1 MIGWKFL
8 MHWDGWIPKTRLQDK
23 KCWEA
28 CIKYYFFGFG
38 GGVKMGLLDKTILIY
53 TFIVTNNIFSG
64 DLPLWS
70 WLFFRTKEQK
80 GNFLLVVYAI
90 PYDSLIRFFGAP
102 LLWVTSRVYTNT
114 GKNPW
119 MNNWENLK
127 NGESANNRVIIRGIR
142 IRQISR
148 MLSNMYKNICSFGN
162 NTRHEL

>member
-1 MIGWKFL
+1 MLGSLYKILFFL
-8 MHWDGWIPKTRLQDK
+8 GS
-23 KCWEA
+23 
-28 CIKYYFFGFG
+28 G
-38 GGVKMGLLDKTILIY
+38 GGVKMGLLDKTILIC
-53 TFIVTNNIFSG
+53 TFIQYLYFFLRLAVMVLAFFQDQRAEGEFSSCC
-64 DLPLWS
+64 LRNTIWLSNPVLW
-70 WLFFRTKEQK
+70 
-80 GNFLLVVYAI
+80 G
-90 PYDSLIRFFGAP
+90 P